1 MQGVFF
7 VAACASVLAVA
18 LICIFLFANGIPA
31 IKEIGFVKFIT
42 GEMWRP
48 SNELFGIFPM
58 IIGSLYVTAGAVII
72 GVPIGILT
80 SVFMAMY
87 CPKKIYRP
95 LKAATELLAGIP
107 SVVYGFFG
115 LVVVVPIIRDFGRA
129 LKDAGLIK
137 NAGDGNS
144 ILTTSLILAMMI
156 LPTIIGTTESA
167 MRAVPAHYYEGALAL
182 GATKERSIFRV
193 IIPAA
198 KSGVI
203 AGIVLG
209 IGRAVGE
216 TMAVIMVAGNQP
228 RLVGNL
234 FKGIR
239 TLTGNIVME
248 MGYATGLHREALIAT
263 GVVLFVLISALHCLR
278 GGQIMS
284 NKMTVKDRLKTY
296 RKHPGSF
303 LVMLLVMLG
312 ALLTFSV
319 LLFLIAYI
327 LINGVPHIKLSL
339 FEWNYTSENASVVP
353 ALINTIVMTILS
365 LLIAVPFGIFSAI
378 FLVEY
383 SGKGNK
389 FVEVI
394 RLTTETLSGIPSIV
408 YGLFGM
414 LFFVNTLDWG
424 FSILAG
430 AFTLSIMI
438 LPLIMRT
445 TEEALK
451 SVPDSY
457 REGSFGLGAGKL
469 RTVFRIVLPSA
480 VPGILAG
487 VILAIGRIVGET
499 AALIYTAGSVAQIPK
514 SVMGSGRT
522 LAVHMYHLSS
532 EGLYMDQAYATAV
545 ILLVLVVGINTLSGM
560 IARKLTKA

>member
-1 MQGVFF
+1 
-7 VAACASVLAVA
+7 
-18 LICIFLFANGIPA
+18 
-31 IKEIGFVKFIT
+31 
-42 GEMWRP
+42 
-48 SNELFGIFPM
+48 
-58 IIGSLYVTAGAVII
+58 
-72 GVPIGILT
+72 
-80 SVFMAMY
+80 
-87 CPKKIYRP
+87 
-95 LKAATELLAGIP
+95 
-107 SVVYGFFG
+107 
-115 LVVVVPIIRDFGRA
+115 
-129 LKDAGLIK
+129 
-137 NAGDGNS
+137 
-144 ILTTSLILAMMI
+144 
-156 LPTIIGTTESA
+156 
-167 MRAVPAHYYEGALAL
+167 
-182 GATKERSIFRV
+182 
-193 IIPAA
+193 
-198 KSGVI
+198 
-203 AGIVLG
+203 
-209 IGRAVGE
+209 
-216 TMAVIMVAGNQP
+216 
-228 RLVGNL
+228 
-234 FKGIR
+234 
-239 TLTGNIVME
+239 
-248 MGYATGLHREALIAT
+248 
-263 GVVLFVLISALHCLR
+263 
-278 GGQIMS
+278 MS
-284 NKMTVKDRLKTY
+284 NKMTVGDKLKSY
-296 RKHPGSF
+296 MKHPGSF
-303 LVMLLVMLG
+303 FVMLLVMLG
-312 ALLTFSV
+312 ALITFSV

-327 LINGVPHIKLSL
+327 LINGAPYIKPSL
-339 FEWNYTSENASVVP
+339 FEWHYTSENASVVP
-353 ALINTIVMTILS
+353 AFVNTIVMTLLS

-383 SGKGNK
+383 AGRGNK

-499 AALIYTAGSVAQIPK
+499 AALIYTAGSVAQIPS
-514 SVMGSGRT
+514 SVLGSGRT

-532 EGLYMDQAYATAV
+532 EGLYMNQAYATAV
-545 ILLVLVVGINTLSGM
+545 ILLVLVVGINTLSGV